1 MLFEAHPA
9 ASIFPMLDHDAF
21 ERLKEDIRIHGQRD
35 MIVFLGDKIIDGRN
49 RYKACIELG
58 IEPNTCELD
67 SCDDPIGYV
76 LSTNLHRRQL
86 RTSQRAMCAA
96 RMAMLPAHRPDNSL
110 NCGSYSAEQ
119 AAHLFGVSEATIE
132 RARKVN
138 REGCAELI
146 ALCDDDGESVATAC
160 NFIDAC
166 ENKREQ
172 AKIAKQG
179 WEAIREK
186 AKDKP
191 KPASKAK
198 EEPTTSKKEPTSEL
212 RPMAVSSPAEE
223 VDAEPEPEDETSADS
238 HGYEPNC
245 GYRCPNC
252 GCTEFDEDGDC
263 SACHEPAAPVAK
275 PKKSN
280 PVESNIIEGFRESI
294 VYVLNGIDRQS
305 PYVRLAV
312 AEYLR
317 EMADRIT
324 TG

>member
-96 RMAMLPAHRPDNSL
+96 RMANLPRGGDQSTNLLIA
-110 NCGSYSAEQ
+110 YSAEQ
-119 AAHLFGVSEATIE
+119 ASELFGVAIGSIIY
-132 RARKVN
+132 ARKVN

-166 ENKREQ
+166 KDKREQ

-186 AKDKP
+186 AKEKP
-191 KPASKAK
+191 KPAAKAK
-198 EEPTTSKKEPTSEL
+198 EEPQATARKEP
-212 RPMAVSSPAEE
+212 PH
-223 VDAEPEPEDETSADS
+223 VDSVPLVQGSTAEPGSSDFDRGVETEPTDDECD
-238 HGYEPNC
+238 EP
-245 GYRCPNC
+245 
-252 GCTEFDEDGDC
+252 DE
-263 SACHEPAAPVAK
+263 PPVQRKPVAK
-275 PKKSN
+275 AG
-280 PVESNIIEGFRESI
+280 PVEPNVIGFYRGQI
-294 VYVLNGIDRQS
+294 ADALDGIGKH
-305 PYVRLAV
+305 PNHVAV
-312 AEYLR
+312 AIAEYLR
-317 EMADRIT
+317 ELADELMT